1 MYMNNNFSPVTV
13 PMSNQ
18 SCFSKAHRAANG
30 YPFTP
35 SGLPLE
41 RPSTLDCSETKQYKK
56 KKNTSRGRARAMQPE
71 EPPNAKRHAEF

>member
-1 MYMNNNFSPVTV
+1 LSNVEVVNMYMNNIFSPITA

-35 SGLPLE
+35 SGLPS
-41 RPSTLDCSETKQYKK
+41 P
-56 KKNTSRGRARAMQPE
+56 NGRQR
-71 EPPNAKRHAEF
+71 